1 MINDK
6 LTAFWQDLRRETRGA
21 VKTDKYSRILYST
34 DASIYKVEP
43 LGVFFPQ
50 HRDEIQAAVEVA
62 ARHQVPVLMRG
73 GGTSLAGQTVNKALV
88 IDASRHLTR
97 ILEINAAEKWARV
110 EPGVV
115 MDTMNNALL
124 AHGLQFG
131 PDPASGNRA
140 TMGGIVSNNSTGSHS
155 IVYGMTADHVL
166 QLSAVLSDGSAAS
179 FGPLSAA
186 ELSALQRK
194 SGLAGEIYRQL
205 PALLAK
211 SESAILQGAP
221 RHWRRCGGY
230 NLDRLLQPD
239 ALNLAKLLCGAEGT
253 LGAIQDITLNLVD
266 RPKFTGLTVVHFKA
280 MRQAMESVPLILEN
294 GPSAVELMDSLGL
307 TMCRDVP
314 EYARLLS
321 AFVEGQP
328 DTILITE
335 FTGDTKAEV
344 DDKLDKYAAFLQKQ
358 GIGYTATRPPTPEI
372 QANVWAV
379 RKAGLGLLMSVK
391 GDRKPIPFIED
402 SAVPVEHL
410 AEYITRLENF
420 CHSLNVNVAYYAHAS
435 AGCLHVRPLINL
447 KEAEEAGKMQDIARA
462 AVDLV
467 TEYGGAFSS
476 EHGDGRARSW
486 LAEHFYGPDLYDA
499 FKQVKTLFDPH
510 NLLNPGNIV
519 NAGPMTENL
528 RFGADYK
535 TIPLR
540 EHLDFSEDGGF
551 HRAVEMCNGS
561 AVCRKDTG
569 NMCPSYQATQDEEHA
584 TRGRANL
591 LRAALSGDL
600 PPEAFTGPR
609 MFEAMDLCVECK
621 SCKSECPSSVD
632 MTKIKTEFLAH
643 YYEANPVPLRSRLF
657 AAIGVLS
664 EIGSGAL
671 APLVNGVMRNSLL
684 RRGMDKFLGIE
695 RRRQMPAFAH
705 APFSAWFKKRSSSPS
720 DDLRRKPVVLF
731 SDTFNTYNYPEVA
744 IAATEVLEAAG
755 FRVILPGAHNCGR
768 PMISKGLVKQAKKTA
783 ARTVAALIP
792 YAKEGIPIVGLE
804 PSSVSALRD
813 DYLFMLPNNRDVRR
827 VAEMTL
833 TFEEFIAQQSEE
845 ADFHLPL
852 DPAVSRKFLL
862 HGHCHQ
868 KALIGADPALKLL
881 QLLSPEVDEIEDAG
895 CCGMA
900 GSFGYEKE
908 HYELS
913 LKMAERKLAPT
924 VRAAGEDVTVVA
936 AGVSCRQQIKH
947 TTGRVALHPAQVLQQ
962 ALKAVS

>member
-1 MINDK
+1 MISES
-6 LTAFWQDLRRETRGA
+6 FWQDLRRETRGA

-50 HRDEIQAAVEVA
+50 HRDEIQAAVEIA
-62 ARHQVPVLMRG
+62 ARHSVPVLMRG
-73 GGTSLAGQTVNKALV
+73 GGTSLAGQTVNKALI
-88 IDASRHLTR
+88 IDASRHLNHV
-97 ILEINAAEKWARV
+97 LEINAAEKWARV

-115 MDTMNNALL
+115 MDTMNAALRPY
-124 AHGLQFG
+124 GLQFG

-166 QLSAVLSDGSAAS
+166 RLSAVLSDGSTAR
-179 FGPLSAA
+179 FGPVSAA
-186 ELSALQRK
+186 ELPALQRQ
-194 SGLAGEIYRQL
+194 SGLSAQIYRRL
-205 PALLAK
+205 PQILRDK
-211 SESAILQGAP
+211 ESAIRQGTP

-230 NLDRLLQPD
+230 NLDRLLDPD

-253 LGAIQDITLNLVD
+253 LGAIQDITLNLVE
-266 RPKFTGLTVVHFKA
+266 RPKFTGLAVVHFKE
-280 MRQAMESVPLILEN
+280 MRRAMESVPLILEN
-294 GPSAVELMDSLGL
+294 NPSAVELMDNLGL
-307 TMCRDVP
+307 TMCRDAP
-314 EYARLLS
+314 EYARLL
-321 AFVEGQP
+321 ATFIEGQP

-344 DDKLDKYAAFLQKQ
+344 DDKLDKYAALLQKQ
-358 GIGYTATRPPTPEI
+358 RIGYTVTRPPTPEI
-372 QANVWAV
+372 QANVWEV

-391 GDRKPIPFIED
+391 GDHKPIPFIED

-410 AEYITRLENF
+410 AEYITRLEDF
-420 CHSLNVNVAYYAHAS
+420 CHTLDVNVAYYAHAS

-447 KEAEEAGKMQDIARA
+447 KEAAEAGKMEAISNAV
-462 AVDLV
+462 VDLV
-467 TEYGGAFSS
+467 ARYGGAFSS

-486 LAEHFYGPDLYDA
+486 QAEHFYGPDLYDA
-499 FKQVKTLFDPH
+499 FKQVKTLFDPR

-535 TIPLR
+535 VISLR
-540 EHLDFSEDGGF
+540 EELDFSEDGGF
-551 HRAVEMCNGS
+551 HRAVEMCNGA

-569 NMCPSYQATQDEEHA
+569 NMCPSFQATRDEEHS

-600 PPEAFTGPR
+600 SAEELTSPR

-632 MTKIKTEFLAH
+632 MAKIKTEFLAH
-643 YYEANPVPLRSRLF
+643 YYRANPVPLRSRLF
-657 AAIGVLS
+657 AAIGALS

-671 APLVNGVMRNSLL
+671 APLVNGIIRNPLT
-684 RRGMDKFLGIE
+684 RWGMDKFLGIE
-695 RRRQMPAFAH
+695 RRRQMPAFART
-705 APFSAWFKKRSSSPS
+705 PFTAWFKKRASNPS
-720 DDLRRKPVVLF
+720 ADLRRKPVVLF
-731 SDTFNTYNYPEVA
+731 SDTFNTYNYPQVA

-792 YAKEGIPIVGLE
+792 YAKENIPIVGLE
-804 PSSVSALRD
+804 PSSVSAITD
-813 DYLFMLPNNRDVRR
+813 DYLFLLPGNKDARR
-827 VAEMTL
+827 VAQMTL
-833 TFEEFIAQQSEE
+833 TFEEFIAQQSEDP
-845 ADFHLPL
+845 DFHLPL
-852 DPAVSRKFLL
+852 DPAASRKFLL

-868 KALIGADPALKLL
+868 KALIGTDPALKLL
-881 QLLSPEVDEIEDAG
+881 RLLSPDVDEIEDAG

-913 LKMAERKLAPT
+913 LKMAERKLAPA
-924 VRAAGEDVTVVA
+924 VRAVADDVTLVA
-936 AGVSCRQQIKH
+936 AGVSCRQQITH
-947 TTGRVALHPAQVLQQ
+947 TTGRVALHPAQVLRQ
-962 ALKAVS
+962 ALSKG

>member
-1 MINDK
+1 MTNDK
-6 LTAFWQDLRRETRGA
+6 LTGFWQDLRRQTRGA

-43 LGVFFPQ
+43 LGLFFPQ
-50 HRDEIQAAVEVA
+50 HRDEIQAAVEIA
-62 ARHQVPVLMRG
+62 ARHRVPVLMRG

-88 IDASRHLTR
+88 IDASRHLNR

-115 MDTMNNALL
+115 MDTMNAALRSY
-124 AHGLQFG
+124 GLQFG

-166 QLSAVLSDGSAAS
+166 RLSAVLSDGSTVRFNS
-179 FGPLSAA
+179 VSAA
-186 ELSALQRK
+186 ELPALGRQ
-194 SGLAGEIYRQL
+194 SGLPGEIYRRL
-205 PALLAK
+205 PQILRNK
-211 SESAILQGAP
+211 ESAIWQGTP

-230 NLDRLLQPD
+230 NLDRLLDPD
-239 ALNLAKLLCGAEGT
+239 SLNLAKLLCGAEGT
-253 LGAIQDITLNLVD
+253 LGAIQDITLNLVE
-266 RPKFTGLTVVHFKA
+266 RPKFTGLAVVHFKE
-280 MRQAMESVPLILEN
+280 MRRAMESVPLILEN
-294 GPSAVELMDSLGL
+294 DPSAVELMDNLGL

-314 EYARLLS
+314 EYARLLTT
-321 AFVEGQP
+321 FIEGRP

-335 FTGDTKAEV
+335 FTGNTQAEV
-344 DDKLDKYAAFLQKQ
+344 DDKLNKYTVFLQKQ
-358 GIGYTATRPPTPEI
+358 GIGYTLTRPPTPEI
-372 QANVWAV
+372 QAKVWEV

-391 GDRKPIPFIED
+391 GDHKPIPFIED

-410 AEYITRLENF
+410 AEYITRLEDF
-420 CHSLNVNVAYYAHAS
+420 CHSLDVKVAYYAHAS
-435 AGCLHVRPLINL
+435 AGCLHVRPLLNL
-447 KEAEEAGKMQDIARA
+447 KEAEEAGKMEAISNAV
-462 AVDLV
+462 VDLV
-467 TEYGGAFSS
+467 AQYGGAFSS

-486 LAEHFYGPDLYDA
+486 QAERFYGPDLYDA

-528 RFGADYK
+528 RFGADY
-535 TIPLR
+535 TVISLR
-540 EHLDFSEDGGF
+540 EELDFSADGGF
-551 HRAVEMCNGS
+551 HRAVEMCNGA

-569 NMCPSYQATQDEEHA
+569 NMCPSFQVTRDEEHS

-600 PPEAFTGPR
+600 PAKELTSPR

-632 MTKIKTEFLAH
+632 MAKIKTEFLAH
-643 YYEANPVPLRSRLF
+643 YYEVNPIPLRSRLF
-657 AAIGVLS
+657 AAIGALS
-664 EIGSGAL
+664 QIGSGAL
-671 APLVNGVMRNSLL
+671 APLVNSITGNPLTRWGLD
-684 RRGMDKFLGIE
+684 RFLGID
-695 RRRQMPAFAH
+695 RRRQMPAFART
-705 APFSAWFKKRSSSPS
+705 PFTTWFKKRSPNPS
-720 DDLRRKPVVLF
+720 ADLRRKPVVLF
-731 SDTFNTYNYPEVA
+731 SDTFNTYNYPHVA

-783 ARTVAALIP
+783 ARAVAALIP
-792 YAKEGIPIVGLE
+792 YAKENIPIVGLE
-804 PSSVSALRD
+804 PSSVSAITD
-813 DYLFMLPNNRDVRR
+813 DYLFLLPGNQDARR
-827 VAEMTL
+827 VAKMTL
-833 TFEEFIAQQSEE
+833 TFEEFIAQQSELP
-845 ADFHLPL
+845 DFHLPL
-852 DPAVSRKFLL
+852 DPAASRKFLL

-868 KALIGADPALKLL
+868 KALIGTDPALKLL
-881 QLLSPEVDEIEDAG
+881 RLLSPAVDEIEDAG

-913 LKMAERKLAPT
+913 LKMAERSLAPT
-924 VRAAGEDVTVVA
+924 VRAAGDDVTIVA
-936 AGVSCRQQIKH
+936 AGVSCRQQIAH
-947 TTGRVALHPAQVLQQ
+947 TTGRVALHPAQVLRQ
-962 ALKAVS
+962 ALSKG